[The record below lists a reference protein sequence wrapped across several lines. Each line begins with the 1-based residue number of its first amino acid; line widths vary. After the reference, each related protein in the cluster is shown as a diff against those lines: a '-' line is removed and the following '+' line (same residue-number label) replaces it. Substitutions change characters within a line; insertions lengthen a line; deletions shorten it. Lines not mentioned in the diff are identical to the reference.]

1 MSFVSIEFIIFA
13 ALVIPLFFW
22 FRQNVRWLLLLAAS
36 YLFYAYWQP
45 SYILLILFSTLVDY
59 IVALALDGTAADKTS
74 RRKFL
79 LACSIT
85 ANIGL
90 LFIFK
95 YANLFSQAATDL
107 SVALGI
113 PLAFGTL
120 DVLLPVGISFYT
132 FQSLAYTF
140 DVYRGRLKA
149 ERHFGIFA
157 LYVAFFPQLV
167 AGPIERAGNMLP
179 QFRRKFSFDYDRIV
193 SGLRRILWGVFKK
206 IVIADRLAIYV
217 NAVYGDLESYT
228 GLSLIVATLFFT
240 FQIYCDFS
248 AYSDIAI
255 GVARVLGFRLMEN
268 FRRPKLATSMR
279 DFWHRWHISLSAWL
293 RDYVYIALGGN
304 RRGFRRQSIN
314 VMITFA
320 LAGLWH
326 GANWTFLLWGIY
338 HGGLLMLEN
347 AFRSRNISLLPGN
360 LVGRVLGIFYA
371 FTLAYLGWIL
381 FRAGSVSEVDYILR
395 HLLDFSAGFADL
407 TAPFGASLLPW
418 RLEFALAFLLIA
430 LVIAV
435 DLLDERTSL
444 GLKGFFACPPL
455 LLRWIIYYLLLF
467 GICASLFSVASVE
480 VFYYFQF

>member
-1 MSFVSIEFIIFA
+1 M
-13 ALVIPLFFW
+13 
-22 FRQNVRWLLLLAAS
+22 
-36 YLFYAYWQP
+36 
-45 SYILLILFSTLVDY
+45 
-59 IVALALDGTAADKTS
+59 ALALERAAADETS
-74 RRKFL
+74 RRKCL
-79 LACSIT
+79 LAVSVA

-95 YANLFSQAATDL
+95 YANFFSQAAADL
-107 SVALGI
+107 SAALGM
-113 PLAFGTL
+113 PLAFGAL

-132 FQSLAYTF
+132 FQSMAYTI

-149 ERHFGIFA
+149 ERRFEMFA

-179 QFRRKFSFDYDRIV
+179 QFRYKFNFDYDRVV

-206 IVIADRLAIYV
+206 LVIADRLAIYV

-228 GLSLIVATLFFT
+228 GLTLIVATLFYT

-268 FRRPKLATSMR
+268 FRRPNLATSMR
-279 DFWHRWHISLSAWL
+279 DFWHRWHISLSTWF

-304 RRGFRRQSIN
+304 RKGFSRQTIN
-314 VMITFA
+314 VMITFSF
-320 LAGLWH
+320 AGLWH
-326 GANWTFLLWGIY
+326 GANWTFFLWGIY
-338 HGGLLMLEN
+338 HGGLLVLEN

-360 LVGRVLGIFYA
+360 LVGRALGIFYA
-371 FTLAYLGWIL
+371 FTLVFLGWIL
-381 FRAGSVSEVDYILR
+381 FRASTVSEVDYILR
-395 HLLDFSAGFADL
+395 HLLDFRNGFTDL
-407 TAPFGASLLPW
+407 TMPFKEAALST
-418 RLEFALAFLLIA
+418 RLEFALAVLFIA
-430 LVIAV
+430 FVFVV
-435 DLLDERTSL
+435 DILDERF
-444 GLKGFFACPPL
+444 GLMTLFASMPL

-467 GICASLFSVASVE
+467 GVYLSLLDIPTVQ